1 MLNWAKEKISIRTVF
16 IRNLYLATA
25 FFMVLYTLYHIIPR
39 QYVTLSWSI
48 TAVCYFLL
56 SLLLK
61 NVKYRYMALGTMISS
76 ALFLL
81 IVDLASVEL
90 AYRMLALLFLAII
103 SIGLSLY
110 YNKKLK
116 HKL

>member
-1 MLNWAKEKISIRTVF
+1 MT
-16 IRNLYLATA
+16 
-25 FFMVLYTLYHIIPR
+25 
-39 QYVTLSWSI
+39 
-48 TAVCYFLL
+48 
-56 SLLLK
+56 
-61 NVKYRYMALGTMISS
+61 LGTMISS

-110 YNKKLK
+110 HNKNLSTNYNW
-116 HKL
+116 